1 MIMRTNSVFVQSL
14 LPLNVSSAPDA
25 FSSDILREQRH
36 QYQRGHRASCIM
48 GKYGAPI
55 EAGRHLTPDLPRTQI
70 MPSVTPLTNLNSGF
84 RVYEVD
90 SGVRPI
96 QGGRPDDP

>member
-1 MIMRTNSVFVQSL
+1 MCESNFRPRASHRRKC
-14 LPLNVSSAPDA
+14 A
-25 FSSDILREQRH
+25 RYH
-36 QYQRGHRASCIM
+36 RGHRASCIM
-48 GKYGAPI
+48 RNYGAPT

>member
-1 MIMRTNSVFVQSL
+1 
-14 LPLNVSSAPDA
+14 
-25 FSSDILREQRH
+25 
-36 QYQRGHRASCIM
+36 M